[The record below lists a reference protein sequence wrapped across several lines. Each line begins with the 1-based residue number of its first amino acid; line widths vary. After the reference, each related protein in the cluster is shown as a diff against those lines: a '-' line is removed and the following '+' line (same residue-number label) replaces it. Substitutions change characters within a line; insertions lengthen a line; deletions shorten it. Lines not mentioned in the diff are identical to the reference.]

1 MPLELQR
8 ATMTILDH
16 IEFAVRDAE
25 VSRRF
30 YELALAPLDIV
41 RVITVGP
48 ERTRTGG
55 TRHGFGRD
63 GYPSLWIHDNESPG
77 AGTHIA
83 FATRDRA
90 VVDAFHQAA
99 LRAGG
104 TDNGPPGVRTHYHEH
119 YYAAYV
125 LDPDGINVEVVCQ
138 DPGNRP

>member
-1 MPLELQR
+1 
-8 ATMTILDH
+8 MTILDH
-16 IEFAVRDAE
+16 IEVAVRDAE
-25 VSRRF
+25 ASRRF
-30 YELALAPLDIV
+30 YEHALAPLNIV

-63 GYPSLWIHDNESPG
+63 GYPILWVHDMDAPG

-83 FATRDRA
+83 FATLTRA
-90 VVDAFHQAA
+90 VVDAFYQAA
-99 LRAGG
+99 LKAGG
-104 TDNGPPGVRTHYHEH
+104 IDNGPPAVRHRYHPH

-138 DPGNRP
+138 QPPTPHDDGRVSIA